1 MEKTLTFN
9 SEELEILTELFS
21 EVAALEY
28 PVSETPEYDALW
40 EKIVSWNN
48 LKILVITLSELQME
62 MKSRLVHMILI
73 RQCVTHPQILN
84 WSE

>member
-1 MEKTLTFN
+1 MDKTLTFN

-48 LKILVITLSELQME
+48 LKIPVITLSEHPME
-62 MKSRLVHMILI
+62 MKSRSVHTILI
-73 RQCVTHPQILN
+73 LHCVTHPQTLN
-84 WSE
+84 

>member
-9 SEELEILTELFS
+9 SVELEILTELFS

-48 LKILVITLSELQME
+48 LKIPVITLSELQME
-62 MKSRLVHMILI
+62 MKSRSVHMILI
-73 RQCVTHPQILN
+73 PHCVMHPQILN